1 MDVLFL
7 SSYLFVLTVCKCS
20 VHGSDLQVPLC
31 VLLHGPLQDILEL
44 KLKAAVEAVRSSVVL
59 LEKSTVATLR
69 SENEV
74 FFVLV

>member
-1 MDVLFL
+1 M
-7 SSYLFVLTVCKCS
+7 
-20 VHGSDLQVPLC
+20 
-31 VLLHGPLQDILEL
+31 LLHGPLQDILEL
-44 KLKAAVEAVRSSVVL
+44 KLNAAVEVVRSSVVL